1 MTTLT
6 LIRHGE
12 TDWNRAGRIQGTSD
26 IPLNDTG
33 RRQARDTA
41 AILQDRMDPALPVAV
56 ASSDLVR
63 VRETAEIIA
72 EELGL
77 PRPHLYPELRERAY
91 GQAEGMTS
99 ADVDARW
106 GSPRITDLPGA
117 EPWAHVRRRAVRG
130 VRRVARDLRSLT
142 APAAASVIVVSHG
155 ALIRELV
162 RHISHG
168 ELPDPRTPLPNGG
181 GYTILIERD
190 RLRLV
195 DAVAH

>member
-12 TDWNRAGRIQGTSD
+12 TEWNRAGRIQGTSD

-33 RRQARDTA
+33 RQQARDTA
-41 AILQDRMDPALPVAV
+41 AILLDRMDPSLPVAV

-63 VRETAEIIA
+63 ARETAQIIA
-72 EELGL
+72 DELDL
-77 PRPHLYPELRERAY
+77 PAPHTYPDLRERAY
-91 GQAEGMTS
+91 GEAEGMTG
-99 ADVDARW
+99 DDIQARW
-106 GSPRITDLPGA
+106 GTRHASDVPGA
-117 EPWAHVRRRAVRG
+117 EPWPHVRRRAVRG
-130 VRRVARDLRSLT
+130 VRQVARDVRRLT
-142 APAAASVIVVSHG
+142 APGAASVIVVSHG

-168 ELPDPRTPLPNGG
+168 ELPDPGSRLPNGG

-190 RLRLV
+190 RLRLL
-195 DAVAH
+195 DRVAH